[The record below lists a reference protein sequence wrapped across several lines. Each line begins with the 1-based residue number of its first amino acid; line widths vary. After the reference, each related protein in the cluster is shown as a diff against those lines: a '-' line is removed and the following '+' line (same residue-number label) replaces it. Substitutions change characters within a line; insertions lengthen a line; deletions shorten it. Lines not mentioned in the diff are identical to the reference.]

1 MKKIPV
7 ATSILGLACFA
18 ASAYAAVGADAYDIV
33 KKSQDLV
40 RGKTSHMK
48 LTMEI
53 VNPDY
58 ERTMTLES
66 WASGTD
72 KSFMVVLSP
81 AKERGNTYLKVGNN
95 VWSYVKKV
103 DEEMKI
109 MPTMMYQGMMGSEFT
124 YDDMVREDS
133 FADDYK
139 STVQEEGADYWV
151 IKMVPRRGTGI
162 TYQYLLYKV
171 KKNGYLP
178 VYVEY
183 YDKKGVL
190 RQLDYGDVKNMG
202 GRNFPAVW
210 KMTNKRKAGRV
221 TTVRVTYASFDKTL
235 AEDVF
240 TKANLRRA
248 GA

>member
-1 MKKIPV
+1 MKRRVILLIAFLTWSPV
-7 ATSILGLACFA
+7 LAR
-18 ASAYAAVGADAYDIV
+18 AAVGADAYNVV

-40 RGKTSHMK
+40 RGTTSHMK

-58 ERTMTLES
+58 ERTMKLES

-95 VWSYVKKV
+95 LWSYVKKV

-133 FADDYK
+133 FADDYG
-139 STVQEEGADYWV
+139 STIYEEGADYWV
-151 IKMVPRRGTGI
+151 IKMVPKRGTGI
-162 TYQYLLYKV
+162 TYKYLFYRV
-171 KKNGYLP
+171 KKKSYIP
-178 VYVEY
+178 VYVKY
-183 YDKKGVL
+183 YDKKGLL
-190 RQLDYGDVKNMG
+190 RQLDYAEVKNMG
-202 GRNFPAVW
+202 GRNFPSVW
-210 KMTNKRKAGRV
+210 KMVNKRKAGRV
-221 TTVRVTYASFDKTL
+221 TTVRVTYAVFDKPL
-235 AEDVF
+235 DKNIF

>member
-1 MKKIPV
+1 VKMRPV
-7 ATSILGLACFA
+7 LLIACQACGAVA
-18 ASAYAAVGADAYDIV
+18 AYGAVGADGYDIV

-40 RGKTSHMK
+40 RGETSHMK

-58 ERTMTLES
+58 ERTMELES

-95 VWSYVKKV
+95 LWQYVKKV

-139 STVQEEGADYWV
+139 SAVQEEGADYWV
-151 IKMVPRRGTGI
+151 IKMVPKRGTGI
-162 TYQYLLYKV
+162 TYKYVLYKV
-171 KKNGYLP
+171 KKKSYLP
-178 VYVEY
+178 VYVNY
-183 YDKKGVL
+183 YDKRGLL
-190 RQLDYGDVKNMG
+190 RQLDYGDVKYMG
-202 GRNFPAVW
+202 GRNFPTVW

-221 TTVRVTYASFDKTL
+221 TTVRVTYASFDRPL
-235 AEDVF
+235 DGDIF

>member
-1 MKKIPV
+1 LKMRHVVLVTCLFWSAV
-7 ATSILGLACFA
+7 AARG
-18 ASAYAAVGADAYDIV
+18 AVGADAYDIV

-40 RGKTSHMK
+40 RGDNSHMK

-58 ERTMTLES
+58 ERTMKLES

-95 VWSYVKKV
+95 LWSYVKKV

-133 FADDYK
+133 FADDYG
-139 STVQEEGADYWV
+139 STVREEGADYWV

-162 TYQYLLYKV
+162 TYKYLLYKV
-171 KKNGYLP
+171 KKKSYLP
-178 VYVEY
+178 VSVKY
-183 YDKKGVL
+183 YDKKGLL
-190 RQLDYGDVKNMG
+190 RQLDYGTVKNMG
-202 GRNFPAVW
+202 GRAIPTVW
-210 KMTNKRKAGRV
+210 KMANKRKAGRV
-221 TTVRVTYASFDKTL
+221 TTVRVTFASFDKTL
-235 AEDVF
+235 KDSIF

>member
-1 MKKIPV
+1 MRRFIT
-7 ATSILGLACFA
+7 AAILGTLAATA
-18 ASAYAAVGADAYDIV
+18 AAHGADAYDIV
-33 KKSQDLV
+33 KKSQDIV

-58 ERTMTLES
+58 ERTMKMES
-66 WASGTD
+66 WASGND
-72 KSFMVVLSP
+72 KSFLLVLSP

-95 VWSYVKKV
+95 LWAYVKKV

-109 MPTMMYQGMMGSEFT
+109 MPTMMYQGMLGSEFT

-133 FADDYK
+133 FADDYT
-139 STVQEEGADYWV
+139 SSLHEETADSWI
-151 IKMVPRRGTGI
+151 IKMVPKKGTGI
-162 TYQYLLYKV
+162 VYKYLFYSV
-171 KKNGYLP
+171 KKDGYMP
-178 VYVEY
+178 TYVKY
-183 YDKKGVL
+183 YDKKGLV
-190 RQLDYGDVKNMG
+190 RQLDYGAVERMG
-202 GRNFPAVW
+202 GRDFPTVW

-221 TTVRVTYASFDKTL
+221 TTIRVTSATFDKTL
-235 AEDVF
+235 RQDTF

>member
-1 MKKIPV
+1 VKVRPV
-7 ATSILGLACFA
+7 ILIAGLTWGAMVA
-18 ASAYAAVGADAYDIV
+18 DAAVGADAYNIV

-48 LTMEI
+48 LAMEI

-58 ERTMTLES
+58 RRTMKLES

-95 VWSYVKKV
+95 LWQYVKKV

-139 STVQEEGADYWV
+139 STVQEEGADYWI
-151 IKMVPRRGTGI
+151 IKMVPERGTGI
-162 TYQYLLYKV
+162 TYKYLLYKV
-171 KKNGYLP
+171 KKNSYLP
-178 VYVEY
+178 VYVNY
-183 YDKKGVL
+183 YDKKGLL
-190 RQLDYGDVKNMG
+190 RRLDYGDVKYMG
-202 GRNFPAVW
+202 GRDFPTVW
-210 KMTNKRKAGRV
+210 EMTNKRKAGRV
-221 TTVRVTYASFDKTL
+221 TTVRVTDASFDVPL
-235 AEDVF
+235 DENIF

>member
-1 MKKIPV
+1 MLRRITAAIIGTLV
-7 ATSILGLACFA
+7 ATA
-18 ASAYAAVGADAYDIV
+18 AAYGADAYDIV
-33 KKSQDLV
+33 KKSQDIV
-40 RGKTSHMK
+40 RGETSHMK

-58 ERTMTLES
+58 ERTMKMES

-72 KSFMVVLSP
+72 KSFLLVLSP

-95 VWSYVKKV
+95 LWSYVKKV

-133 FADDYK
+133 FADDYTSSIYK
-139 STVQEEGADYWV
+139 ETDAYWV
-151 IKMVPRRGTGI
+151 IKMVPKKGTGI
-162 TYQYLLYKV
+162 VYKYLFYAVRKDGYMPTYV
-171 KKNGYLP
+171 K
-178 VYVEY
+178 Y
-183 YDKKGVL
+183 YDKKGLV
-190 RQLDYGDVKNMG
+190 RELDYSAVENMG
-202 GRNFPAVW
+202 GRDLPTVW
-210 KMTNKRKAGRV
+210 KMTNKRKTGRV
-221 TTVRVTYASFDKTL
+221 TTIRVDSAAFDKTL
-235 AEDVF
+235 RKDIF

>member
-1 MKKIPV
+1 LKIITIVLVTCLTWGAV
-7 ATSILGLACFA
+7 AAHA
-18 ASAYAAVGADAYDIV
+18 DVGADAYDIV

-40 RGKTSHMK
+40 RGTTSHMK

-58 ERTMTLES
+58 ERTMMLES

-95 VWSYVKKV
+95 LWSYVKKV

-133 FADDYK
+133 FADDYG
-139 STVQEEGADYWV
+139 STIYEEGADYWV
-151 IKMVPRRGTGI
+151 IKMVPKRGTGI
-162 TYQYLLYKV
+162 TYKYLLYRV
-171 KKNGYLP
+171 KKKSYIP
-178 VYVEY
+178 VYVKY
-183 YDKKGVL
+183 YDKKGLL
-190 RQLDYGDVKNMG
+190 RQLDYGDVKYMG
-202 GRNFPAVW
+202 GRNFPTVW
-210 KMTNKRKAGRV
+210 KMVNKRKAGRV
-221 TTVRVTYASFDKTL
+221 TTVRVTYASFDKAL
-235 AEDVF
+235 KDSIF

>member
-1 MKKIPV
+1 MKMRTIV
-7 ATSILGLACFA
+7 LATCLTWGAVTA
-18 ASAYAAVGADAYDIV
+18 RGAVGADAYDIV

-40 RGKTSHMK
+40 RGETSHMK

-58 ERTMTLES
+58 ERTMKLES
-66 WASGTD
+66 WASGFD

-95 VWSYVKKV
+95 LWSYIKKV

-139 STVQEEGADYWV
+139 STVYENGSDYWV
-151 IKMVPRRGTGI
+151 IKMVPNRGTGI
-162 TYQYLLYKV
+162 VYKYLLYKV
-171 KKNGYLP
+171 KKKSYLP
-178 VYVEY
+178 VYVKY
-183 YDKKGVL
+183 YDKKGLV
-190 RQLDYGDVKNMG
+190 RQLDYSEVKKMG
-202 GRNFPAVW
+202 GRNFPSVW

-221 TTVRVTYASFDKTL
+221 TTVRVTYAAFDRAL
-235 AEDVF
+235 DDSIF